1 MKVIYLCFY
10 YSRSCYLNII
20 QDVCFYFTRKKFYC
34 YSYNSLKVL
43 ESPGKVLEKS
53 WKKLKKVLESRGIW
67 IIFFGGN
74 HEAVKGCQNLT
85 NFFAAITR
93 WLIRCFFF
101 FFLSFFPNLLC
112 SFYLNLILFCLYFLL
127 EIKNIIKNKLAR
139 SYVRQYSFI
148 KNITLISFELI
159 TLQVVGNSHQCLY

>member
-1 MKVIYLCFY
+1 MFLFY
-10 YSRSCYLNII
+10 
-20 QDVCFYFTRKKFYC
+20 KKEILLLFVQL
-34 YSYNSLKVL
+34 SQSPGKSWK
-43 ESPGKVLEKS
+43 SPGKVLEKVEKSPGKS
-53 WKKLKKVLESRGIW
+53 WNLNY
-67 IIFFGGN
+67 FFWW
-74 HEAVKGCQNLT
+74 EPWSSKRMSEPYQ
-85 NFFAAITR
+85 FFCCHYQVINKM
-93 WLIRCFFF
+93 FFF

-159 TLQVVGNSHQCLY
+159 ALQVVGNSHQCLY

>member
-1 MKVIYLCFY
+1 MFLFY
-10 YSRSCYLNII
+10 
-20 QDVCFYFTRKKFYC
+20 KKEILLLFVQL
-34 YSYNSLKVL
+34 SKSPGKSWK
-43 ESPGKVLEKS
+43 SPGKVLEKVEKSPGKS
-53 WKKLKKVLESRGIW
+53 WNLNY
-67 IIFFGGN
+67 FFGGN

-93 WLIRCFFF
+93 WLIRCFFS

-159 TLQVVGNSHQCLY
+159 ALQVVGNSHQCLY